1 MSGALSGFRVVILG
15 VNVPAM
21 VVGARLASF
30 GAHVTK
36 IESPAGDPTEHAAA
50 DWYRD
55 ASVGIDV
62 RKVDLKADAG
72 KAEVAELVADADV
85 LVTVMRPSAV
95 ERLGFGYAALAA
107 KHPEL
112 VYVAITGFP
121 TPRENVAGH
130 DLTYQAELGLLTP
143 PALPRVLVADLAGS
157 ERTVSAV
164 TALLAG
170 RGRGNAERFAEVALS
185 ESAEAFA
192 VGHRYGVTAP
202 GGVAGGADVLY
213 GLFEAADGWIAVAA
227 LETHFRTRLL
237 SQLGLD
243 REDRTELAAIFRT
256 RGAREW
262 QEWAEGLDLPIA
274 AVAG

>member
-21 VVGARLASF
+21 LVGARLAGF
-30 GAHVTK
+30 GAAVTK

-72 KAEVAELVADADV
+72 KAEVAELVAEADV

-95 ERLGFGYAALAA
+95 ERLGFAYATLSE
-107 KHPEL
+107 KHPDL

-130 DLTYQAELGLLTP
+130 DLTYQAELGLVTP
-143 PALPRVLVADLAGS
+143 PALPRVLVADLA
-157 ERTVSAV
+157 EI
-164 TALLAG
+164 G
-170 RGRGNAERFAEVALS
+170 RAHV
-185 ESAEAFA
+185 
-192 VGHRYGVTAP
+192 
-202 GGVAGGADVLY
+202 
-213 GLFEAADGWIAVAA
+213 
-227 LETHFRTRLL
+227 
-237 SQLGLD
+237 
-243 REDRTELAAIFRT
+243 
-256 RGAREW
+256 
-262 QEWAEGLDLPIA
+262 
-274 AVAG
+274 